1 MASVGSLFLVLGL
14 TSGSGAGLAET
25 TAAKTVDRSA
35 LNGQDREVMRESGYL
50 AGHPDRRYQRLGYE
64 ARKQGRMGKAR
75 EYFLRAARYADKLS
89 QGVYAEMLWSGEGGE
104 ADRALAYAWMDLA
117 AERGAPL
124 LIARREQY
132 WTELSP
138 AERERALDEGRAIY
152 AEYGD
157 EAAKPRLER
166 EMRWHLKQATGSRL
180 GKPTGPVQ
188 ICLEGQYVTGDRETG
203 IEIECKGGSVDG
215 TQYYADKY
223 WKPEAYWRW
232 QDRILGTPERKEK
245 VEVGAPRQLTP
256 GD

>member
-1 MASVGSLFLVLGL
+1 MASVASLFLLLGL
-14 TSGSGAGLAET
+14 TSGGGAVLAET
-25 TAAKTVDRSA
+25 NAAKAVDRAA
-35 LNGQDREVMRESGYL
+35 LNGQDREIMRQSGYL
-50 AGHPDRRYQRLGYE
+50 DGHPDRRYQRLGYE

-75 EYFLRAARYADKLS
+75 EYFLRASRYADKLS
-89 QGVYAEMLWSGEGGE
+89 QGVYAEMLWNGEGGA

-124 LIARREQY
+124 LLARREQY
-132 WTELSP
+132 WAELTP
-138 AERERALDEGRAIY
+138 DERRRALEEGRAVY

-166 EMRWHLKQATGSRL
+166 EMRWHLGQATGSRL
-180 GKPTGPVQ
+180 GKPTGAVQ
-188 ICLEGQYVTGDRETG
+188 ICLEGHYAIGSRETG

-223 WKPEAYWRW
+223 WKPEQYWRW
-232 QDRILGTPERKEK
+232 QDRILAVPEPKGT
-245 VEVGAPRQLTP
+245 VEVGAPRQLAP